1 MNCLFL
7 SLSTAALRTRR
18 SIAPKYLGLFAFT
31 AVCTAAP
38 ALGAERIYVTYGPV
52 EVSVP
57 IESLAL
63 FAKEGQIDS
72 NLDGFAQYANESQL
86 AEIRS
91 ALQAKAEISQVTIAQ
106 FLYTPQGEV
115 LLRRLGRLIQTKAR
129 QPGFYAIRAALIL
142 AASDP
147 EGLTIVNVLRKFP
160 TYGIRIDLARGLGIA
175 NELTSL
181 INRSN
186 QTIAGVAQLSEAQAA
201 LEPTIPPAVRL
212 QPQLP
217 GPYTWKKSSVTLTS
231 PNRDRTF
238 NMDIY
243 LPQRSRQPAPVVV
256 ISHGLGSDRISFQ
269 YLARHLASY
278 GFAVAVPEHPGS
290 NAQQIQNLVTGRTNE
305 LAEPAEFINRPL
317 DIKDLL
323 DYLTKLS
330 TTDPA
335 YQGQLDLQ
343 RVGVIGQSFGGY
355 TALALAGA
363 GINFAQ
369 LENDCQLEN
378 ETWNLSL
385 LLQCRA
391 RGLERN
397 QYNFSD
403 PRIKAAIAI
412 NPIVSSI
419 LGDTNLSQIKI
430 PVMLIAGSADTVAPA
445 LLEQIQPFTWL
456 TSPNKYLV
464 VMNNGTHFSTIEES
478 PQSLFLPPA
487 EAIGP
492 EPALARRYLSG
503 LSLAFME
510 SYLNN
515 KSNFRPYLQPS
526 YALSISGDT
535 LGLRILRSLTPQQ
548 LQQFSSGSPPRRPV
562 SPPAHRSCFSTFST
576 SHRSRSLGLRCA
588 ARAPWHI
595 FSRGG
600 DRPCQ
605 SFHQLS

>member
-1 MNCLFL
+1 MNCLFS
-7 SLSTAALRTRR
+7 SLSTAALGTRR

-63 FAKEGQIDS
+63 FAKEGKIDS
-72 NLDGFAQYANESQL
+72 NLDGFARYANESQL

-160 TYGIRIDLARGLGIA
+160 TYGIRIDIARGLGIA

-186 QTIAGVAQLSEAQAA
+186 QTLAGVAQLSEAQAA
-201 LEPTIPPAVRL
+201 LQSTIPPAVMQ

-243 LPQRSRQPAPVVV
+243 LPQRSPQPAPVVV

-269 YLARHLASY
+269 YLAKHLASY

-330 TTDPA
+330 TTDSA

-369 LENDCQLEN
+369 LENDCELEN

-419 LGDTNLSQIKI
+419 LGETNLSQIQI

-464 VMNNGTHFSTIEES
+464 LMNNGTHFSTIEES
-478 PQSLFLPPA
+478 PQSLFLAPA

-492 EPALARRYLSG
+492 EPALARRYVSG
-503 LSLAFME
+503 LSLAFMQT
-510 SYLNN
+510 YLNN
-515 KSNFRPYLQPS
+515 KSNFRPYLEPS
-526 YALSISGDT
+526 YGLSISEDT

-562 SPPAHRSCFSTFST
+562 SPPALAPV
-576 SHRSRSLGLRCA
+576 SLPSP
-588 ARAPWHI
+588 API
-595 FSRGG
+595 APVR
-600 DRPCQ
+600 
-605 SFHQLS
+605 

>member
-1 MNCLFL
+1 MNCLFP

-38 ALGAERIYVTYGPV
+38 ALGAERIYVTYGPI

-57 IESLAL
+57 IESLAV

-72 NLDGFAQYANESQL
+72 NLDGFARYANESQL
-86 AEIRS
+86 AEIRR
-91 ALQAKAEISQVTIAQ
+91 ALQAKADISQVTIAQ

-160 TYGIRIDLARGLGIA
+160 TYGIRIDIARGLGIA

-201 LEPTIPPAVRL
+201 LQSTIPPAVRL

-243 LPQRSRQPAPVVV
+243 LPQRSPQPAPVVV
-256 ISHGLGSDRISFQ
+256 ISHGLGSDRIAFQ
-269 YLARHLASY
+269 YLAKHLASY

-369 LENDCQLEN
+369 LENDCELEN

-397 QYNFSD
+397 QYNFND

-419 LGDTNLSQIKI
+419 LGETNLSQIKI

-464 VMNNGTHFSTIEES
+464 LMNNGTHFSTIEES

-492 EPALARRYLSG
+492 EPALARRYVSG

-526 YALSISGDT
+526 YALSISEDT

-548 LQQFSSGSPPRRPV
+548 LQQFSSGSPRRRPV
-562 SPPAHRSCFSTFST
+562 SPPALAPV
-576 SHRSRSLGLRCA
+576 SLPSPPPI
-588 ARAPWHI
+588 APV
-595 FSRGG
+595 R
-600 DRPCQ
+600 
-605 SFHQLS
+605 

>member
-1 MNCLFL
+1 MNCLFP

-18 SIAPKYLGLFAFT
+18 LIAPKYLGLFAFT

-72 NLDGFAQYANESQL
+72 NLDGFARYANESQL

-147 EGLTIVNVLRKFP
+147 EGLTIVNVMRKFP
-160 TYGIRIDLARGLGIA
+160 TYGIRIDIARGLGIA

-201 LEPTIPPAVRL
+201 FESTIPPAVML

-243 LPQRSRQPAPVVV
+243 LPQRSPQPAPVVV
-256 ISHGLGSDRISFQ
+256 ISHGLGSDRIAFQ
-269 YLARHLASY
+269 YLAKHLASY

-397 QYNFSD
+397 QFNFGD
-403 PRIKAAIAI
+403 PRIKAVIAI

-419 LGDTNLSQIKI
+419 LGETNLSQIKI

-492 EPALARRYLSG
+492 EPALARRYVSG

-526 YALSISGDT
+526 YALSISEDT

-548 LQQFSSGSPPRRPV
+548 LQQFSSGSPRRRPV
-562 SPPAHRSCFSTFST
+562 SPPALAPV
-576 SHRSRSLGLRCA
+576 SLPSP
-588 ARAPWHI
+588 API
-595 FSRGG
+595 APVR
-600 DRPCQ
+600 
-605 SFHQLS
+605 

>member
-57 IESLAL
+57 IESLAV

-72 NLDGFAQYANESQL
+72 NLDGFARYANESQL

-186 QTIAGVAQLSEAQAA
+186 QTIAGVAQLSEGQAA
-201 LEPTIPPAVRL
+201 LQPTIPPAVRL

-369 LENDCQLEN
+369 LEKDCQLEN

-419 LGDTNLSQIKI
+419 LGETNLSQIKI

-464 VMNNGTHFSTIEES
+464 LMNNGTHFSTIEES

-492 EPALARRYLSG
+492 EPALARRYVSG

-526 YALSISGDT
+526 YALSISEDT

-548 LQQFSSGSPPRRPV
+548 LQQFSSGSPRRRPV
-562 SPPAHRSCFSTFST
+562 SPPALAPV
-576 SHRSRSLGLRCA
+576 SLPSP
-588 ARAPWHI
+588 API
-595 FSRGG
+595 APVR
-600 DRPCQ
+600 
-605 SFHQLS
+605 

>member
-1 MNCLFL
+1 MNCLFP

-91 ALQAKAEISQVTIAQ
+91 ALQAKAQISQVTIAQ

-115 LLRRLGRLIQTKAR
+115 LLKRLGRLIQTKAR

-160 TYGIRIDLARGLGIA
+160 TYGIRIDIARGLAIA

-186 QTIAGVAQLSEAQAA
+186 QTIAGIAQFSEAQAA
-201 LEPTIPPAVRL
+201 LQSTIPPAVRL

-243 LPQRSRQPAPVVV
+243 LPQRSPQPAPVVV

-269 YLARHLASY
+269 YLAKHLASY

-305 LAEPAEFINRPL
+305 LVEPAEFINRPL

-419 LGDTNLSQIKI
+419 LGETNLSQIKI

-492 EPALARRYLSG
+492 EPALARRYVSG
-503 LSLAFME
+503 LSLAFMQT
-510 SYLNN
+510 YLNN

-526 YALSISGDT
+526 YALSISEDT

-548 LQQFSSGSPPRRPV
+548 LQQFSSGSPRRRPV
-562 SPPAHRSCFSTFST
+562 SPPALAPV
-576 SHRSRSLGLRCA
+576 SLPSP
-588 ARAPWHI
+588 API
-595 FSRGG
+595 APVR
-600 DRPCQ
+600 
-605 SFHQLS
+605 

>member
-1 MNCLFL
+1 MNCLFP

-57 IESLAL
+57 IESLVL
-63 FAKEGQIDS
+63 FAKEGKIDS

-86 AEIRS
+86 ADIRS

-160 TYGIRIDLARGLGIA
+160 TYGIRIDIARGLAIA

-186 QTIAGVAQLSEAQAA
+186 QTIAGIAQLSEAQAA
-201 LEPTIPPAVRL
+201 LEPTIPAALRL

-243 LPQRSRQPAPVVV
+243 LPQRSPQPAPVVV

-269 YLARHLASY
+269 YLAKHLASY

-305 LAEPAEFINRPL
+305 LVEPAEFINRPL

-397 QYNFSD
+397 QYNFGD

-419 LGDTNLSQIKI
+419 LGETNLSQIKI

-492 EPALARRYLSG
+492 EPALARRYVSG

-526 YALSISGDT
+526 YALTISGDP

-562 SPPAHRSCFSTFST
+562 SPPALAPV
-576 SHRSRSLGLRCA
+576 SLPSP
-588 ARAPWHI
+588 API
-595 FSRGG
+595 APVR
-600 DRPCQ
+600 
-605 SFHQLS
+605 

>member
-1 MNCLFL
+1 MNCLFP

-18 SIAPKYLGLFAFT
+18 LLAPKYLGLFAFT

-63 FAKEGQIDS
+63 FAKEGKIDS

-86 AEIRS
+86 ADIRS

-115 LLRRLGRLIQTKAR
+115 LLKRLGRLIQTQAR

-160 TYGIRIDLARGLGIA
+160 TYGIRIDIARGLGIA

-186 QTIAGVAQLSEAQAA
+186 QTIAGIAQLSEAQAA
-201 LEPTIPPAVRL
+201 LEPTIPPALRL

-269 YLARHLASY
+269 YLAKHLASY

-305 LAEPAEFINRPL
+305 LAAPAEFINRPL

-323 DYLTKLS
+323 DYLTKLP

-363 GINFAQ
+363 GINFAE
-369 LENDCQLEN
+369 LENDCLLEN

-419 LGDTNLSQIKI
+419 LGETNLSQIKI

-464 VMNNGTHFSTIEES
+464 LMNNGTHFSTIEES

-492 EPALARRYLSG
+492 EPALARRYISG

-510 SYLNN
+510 TYLNN
-515 KSNFRPYLQPS
+515 KSNFRPYLEPS
-526 YALSISGDT
+526 YALSISEDT

-562 SPPAHRSCFSTFST
+562 SPPALAPV
-576 SHRSRSLGLRCA
+576 SLPSPPPI
-588 ARAPWHI
+588 APV
-595 FSRGG
+595 R
-600 DRPCQ
+600 
-605 SFHQLS
+605 

>member
-1 MNCLFL
+1 VKVMNCLFP

-72 NLDGFAQYANESQL
+72 NLDGFAQYANQSQL

-201 LEPTIPPAVRL
+201 LQPTIPPAVRL

-243 LPQRSRQPAPVVV
+243 LPQRIRQPAPVVV

-369 LENDCQLEN
+369 LEKDCQLEN

-419 LGDTNLSQIKI
+419 LGETNLSQIKI

-464 VMNNGTHFSTIEES
+464 LMNNGTHFSAIEES

-492 EPALARRYLSG
+492 EPALARRYVSG

-510 SYLNN
+510 SFLNN

-526 YALSISGDT
+526 YALTISEDT

-562 SPPAHRSCFSTFST
+562 SPPALAPV
-576 SHRSRSLGLRCA
+576 SLPSPPPI
-588 ARAPWHI
+588 APV
-595 FSRGG
+595 R
-600 DRPCQ
+600 
-605 SFHQLS
+605 

>member
-63 FAKEGQIDS
+63 FAKEGKIDS
-72 NLDGFAQYANESQL
+72 NLDGFAQYATESQL
-86 AEIRS
+86 ADIRS

-115 LLRRLGRLIQTKAR
+115 LLRRLGRLIQTQAR

-201 LEPTIPPAVRL
+201 LQPTIPPALRL

-243 LPQRSRQPAPVVV
+243 LPQRSPQPAPVVV
-256 ISHGLGSDRISFQ
+256 ISHGLGSDRIAFQ
-269 YLARHLASY
+269 YLAKHLASY

-290 NAQQIQNLVTGRTNE
+290 NAEQIQNLVTGRTNE

-385 LLQCRA
+385 LLQCGA

-397 QYNFSD
+397 QYNFRD
-403 PRIKAAIAI
+403 PRIKAVIAI

-419 LGDTNLSQIKI
+419 LGETNLSQIKI

-464 VMNNGTHFSTIEES
+464 LMNNGTHFSAIEES

-492 EPALARRYLSG
+492 EPALARRYVSG

-548 LQQFSSGSPPRRPV
+548 LQQFSSGSPRRRPV
-562 SPPAHRSCFSTFST
+562 SPPALAPV
-576 SHRSRSLGLRCA
+576 SLPSP
-588 ARAPWHI
+588 API
-595 FSRGG
+595 APVR
-600 DRPCQ
+600 
-605 SFHQLS
+605 

>member
-1 MNCLFL
+1 MNCLFP

-86 AEIRS
+86 ADIRS

-160 TYGIRIDLARGLGIA
+160 TYGIRIDIARGLAIA

-186 QTIAGVAQLSEAQAA
+186 QTIAGIAQLSEAQAA
-201 LEPTIPPAVRL
+201 LEPTIPPALRL

-243 LPQRSRQPAPVVV
+243 LPQRSPQPAPVVV

-269 YLARHLASY
+269 YLAKHLASY

-305 LAEPAEFINRPL
+305 IVEPAEFINRPL

-363 GINFAQ
+363 GINFAE
-369 LENDCQLEN
+369 LENDCELEN

-492 EPALARRYLSG
+492 EPALARRYVSG

-510 SYLNN
+510 TYLNN
-515 KSNFRPYLQPS
+515 KSNFRPYLEPS

-562 SPPAHRSCFSTFST
+562 SPPALAPV
-576 SHRSRSLGLRCA
+576 SLPSPPPI
-588 ARAPWHI
+588 APV
-595 FSRGG
+595 R
-600 DRPCQ
+600 
-605 SFHQLS
+605 

>member
-1 MNCLFL
+1 MNCLFP
-7 SLSTAALRTRR
+7 SLSTAVIRARR

-38 ALGAERIYVTYGPV
+38 ALGAQRIYVTYGPL
-52 EVSVP
+52 EESVP

-63 FAKEGQIDS
+63 FAKEGKIDS
-72 NLDGFAQYANESQL
+72 NLDGFAQYAKKTQL

-91 ALQAKAEISQVTIAQ
+91 GLQAKAEISHVTIAQ

-115 LLRRLGRLIQTKAR
+115 LLERLGRVIQTKAR

-147 EGLTIVNVLRKFP
+147 EGLTILNVLQKFP
-160 TYGIRIDLARGLGIA
+160 TYGIRIDIARGLAIA

-186 QTIAGVAQLSEAQAA
+186 RTIAGIAQLSEAEAA
-201 LEPTIPPAVRL
+201 SEPAIPPAELL

-238 NMDIY
+238 DMDIY
-243 LPQRSRQPAPVVV
+243 LPQGSPRPAPVVV
-256 ISHGLGSDRISFQ
+256 ISHGLGSDRLSFE
-269 YLARHLASY
+269 YLAKHLASY

-290 NAQQIQNLVTGRTNE
+290 NAQQIQDLVTGRANE
-305 LAEPAEFINRPL
+305 VAEPAEFINRPL

-335 YQGQLDLQ
+335 YRGLLDLQ
-343 RVGVIGQSFGGY
+343 RVGIIGQSFGGY
-355 TALALAGA
+355 TALTLAGA

-369 LENDCQLEN
+369 LDKDCQLEN
-378 ETWNLSL
+378 KTWNLSL

-391 RGLERN
+391 RSLDRN
-397 QYNFSD
+397 QYNFRD
-403 PRIKAAIAI
+403 PRVKAAIAI

-419 LGDTNLSQIKI
+419 LGETNLSKIQI
-430 PVMLIAGSADTVAPA
+430 PVMVVGGSADTVAPA

-464 VMNNGTHFSTIEES
+464 LMNNGTHFSTIEDS
-478 PQSLFLPPA
+478 PQTVFLPPP
-487 EAIGP
+487 EVIGP
-492 EPALARRYLSG
+492 EPALARRYVNG
-503 LSLAFME
+503 LSVAFME
-510 SYLNN
+510 TYLNN
-515 KSNFRPYLQPS
+515 KSNFRPYLEPN
-526 YALSISGDT
+526 YALSISRNT

-548 LQQFSSGSPPRRPV
+548 LQQFSSAPARTPAPAPAIAPPPV
-562 SPPAHRSCFSTFST
+562 PSQPPLPPVPR
-576 SHRSRSLGLRCA
+576 
-588 ARAPWHI
+588 
-595 FSRGG
+595 
-600 DRPCQ
+600 
-605 SFHQLS
+605 

>member
-1 MNCLFL
+1 MNCLFP

-63 FAKEGQIDS
+63 FAKEGKIDS

-115 LLRRLGRLIQTKAR
+115 LLKRLGRLIQTKAR

-160 TYGIRIDLARGLGIA
+160 TYGIRIDIARGLAIA

-201 LEPTIPPAVRL
+201 LQSTIPPAVRL

-269 YLARHLASY
+269 YLAKHLASY

-290 NAQQIQNLVTGRTNE
+290 NAQQIQNLVTGRSNE

-391 RGLERN
+391 RGLERD
-397 QYNFSD
+397 QYNFGD
-403 PRIKAAIAI
+403 PRIKAVIAI

-419 LGDTNLSQIKI
+419 LGETNLSQIQI

-492 EPALARRYLSG
+492 EPALARRYVSG

-526 YALSISGDT
+526 YALSISGDI

-548 LQQFSSGSPPRRPV
+548 LQQFSSGSPRRRPV
-562 SPPAHRSCFSTFST
+562 SPPALAPV
-576 SHRSRSLGLRCA
+576 SLPSP
-588 ARAPWHI
+588 API
-595 FSRGG
+595 APVR
-600 DRPCQ
+600 
-605 SFHQLS
+605 

>member
-1 MNCLFL
+1 MNCLFP
-7 SLSTAALRTRR
+7 SISTAAIRARR

-38 ALGAERIYVTYGPV
+38 ALGAERIYVTYGPL

-57 IESLAL
+57 IESLTL
-63 FAKEGQIDS
+63 FAKEGKIDS
-72 NLDGFAQYANESQL
+72 NLDGFAQYAKKSQL
-86 AEIRS
+86 AEIRNG
-91 ALQAKAEISQVTIAQ
+91 LQAKAEISPVTIAQ

-115 LLRRLGRLIQTKAR
+115 LLERLGRVIQTKAR

-147 EGLTIVNVLRKFP
+147 EGMTILNVLRKFP
-160 TYGIRIDLARGLGIA
+160 TYGIRIDIARGLGIA

-186 QTIAGVAQLSEAQAA
+186 RTIAGVAKLSETQAA
-201 LEPTIPPAVRL
+201 EESGIPPAEML
-212 QPQLP
+212 QIQEK
-217 GPYTWKKSSVTLTS
+217 GPYNWKKSSVTLTS

-238 NMDIY
+238 DIDIY
-243 LPQRSRQPAPVVV
+243 LPLKSPQPAPVVV
-256 ISHGLGSDRISFQ
+256 ISHGLGSDRISYE
-269 YLARHLASY
+269 YLAKHLASY

-290 NAQQIQNLVTGRTNE
+290 NAQQIQDLVTGRANE
-305 LAEPAEFINRPL
+305 VAEPAEFVNRPL

-323 DYLTKLS
+323 DYLTQLS
-330 TTDPA
+330 TTNPA
-335 YQGQLDLQ
+335 YRGQLDLQ

-355 TALALAGA
+355 TALTLAGA
-363 GINFAQ
+363 EINFAQ
-369 LENDCQLEN
+369 LDKDCKLEN

-391 RGLERN
+391 RSLDRN
-397 QYNFSD
+397 QYNFGD
-403 PRIKAAIAI
+403 PRVKAAIAI

-419 LGDTNLSQIKI
+419 LGETNLSKIQI
-430 PVMLIAGSADTVAPA
+430 PVMVIAGTADTVAPA

-464 VMNNGTHFSTIEES
+464 LMNNGTHFSTIDQS
-478 PQSLFLPPA
+478 PQSVFLPPA
-487 EAIGP
+487 QAIGP
-492 EPALARRYLSG
+492 EPALARRYLNG

-515 KSNFRPYLQPS
+515 KSKFRPYLEPN
-526 YALSISGDT
+526 YALGISRNT

-548 LQQFSSGSPPRRPV
+548 LQQFSSAPPPRSPAPAPAIAPV
-562 SPPAHRSCFSTFST
+562 APPSPV
-576 SHRSRSLGLRCA
+576 
-588 ARAPWHI
+588 APP
-595 FSRGG
+595 RVAPVP
-600 DRPCQ
+600 R
-605 SFHQLS
+605 

>member
-1 MNCLFL
+1 MNCLFP

-18 SIAPKYLGLFAFT
+18 LIAPKYLGLFAFT

-63 FAKEGQIDS
+63 FAKEGKIDS

-86 AEIRS
+86 AGIRS

-115 LLRRLGRLIQTKAR
+115 LLKRLGRLIQTQSR

-147 EGLTIVNVLRKFP
+147 EGLTIVNVMRKFP
-160 TYGIRIDLARGLGIA
+160 TYGIRIDIARGLGIA

-186 QTIAGVAQLSEAQAA
+186 QTIAGIAQLSEAQAA
-201 LEPTIPPAVRL
+201 LQSTIPPAVRL

-243 LPQRSRQPAPVVV
+243 LPQRSPQPAPVVV

-269 YLARHLASY
+269 YLAKHLASY

-290 NAQQIQNLVTGRTNE
+290 NAQQIQNLITGRSNQ
-305 LAEPAEFINRPL
+305 LAAPAEFINRPL

-391 RGLERN
+391 RSLERN
-397 QYNFSD
+397 QYNFGD

-419 LGDTNLSQIKI
+419 LGETNLSKIKI

-464 VMNNGTHFSTIEES
+464 LMNNGTHFSTIEES

-492 EPALARRYLSG
+492 EPALARRYVSG

-510 SYLNN
+510 SFLNN
-515 KSNFRPYLQPS
+515 KSNFRPYLEPS
-526 YALSISGDT
+526 YALSISEDT

-562 SPPAHRSCFSTFST
+562 SPPALAPV
-576 SHRSRSLGLRCA
+576 SLPSP
-588 ARAPWHI
+588 API
-595 FSRGG
+595 APVR
-600 DRPCQ
+600 
-605 SFHQLS
+605 

>member
-1 MNCLFL
+1 MNCLFP
-7 SLSTAALRTRR
+7 SLSTAVIRTRR
-18 SIAPKYLGLFAFT
+18 SIAPKYLGWFAFT

-38 ALGAERIYVTYGPV
+38 AWGAERIYVTYGPL
-52 EVSVP
+52 EESVP

-63 FAKEGQIDS
+63 FAKEGKIDS
-72 NLDGFAQYANESQL
+72 NLDGFAQYVKKAQL

-91 ALQAKAEISQVTIAQ
+91 ALQAKAEISNVTIAQ

-115 LLRRLGRLIQTKAR
+115 LLKRLGRVIQTKAR

-147 EGLTIVNVLRKFP
+147 EGLTILNVLRKFP
-160 TYGIRIDLARGLGIA
+160 TYGIRIDIARGLGIA

-201 LEPTIPPAVRL
+201 LEAAIPPAEML

-238 NMDIY
+238 DMDIY
-243 LPQRSRQPAPVVV
+243 LPQRSPQPAPVVV
-256 ISHGLGSDRISFQ
+256 ISHGLGSDRLSFE
-269 YLARHLASY
+269 YLAKHLASY

-290 NAQQIQNLVTGRTNE
+290 NAQQIQNLVTGRATE
-305 LAEPAEFINRPL
+305 VAEPAEFVNRPL

-330 TTDPA
+330 TTAPA

-369 LENDCQLEN
+369 LDQDCRLEN
-378 ETWNLSL
+378 ETWNISL

-397 QYNFSD
+397 QYNFGD
-403 PRIKAAIAI
+403 PRIKAAIAV

-419 LGDTNLSQIKI
+419 LGETNLSKIQI
-430 PVMLIAGSADTVAPA
+430 PVMVIAGSADTVAPA

-464 VMNNGTHFSTIEES
+464 LMNNGTHFSTIEES

-487 EAIGP
+487 QVIGP

-515 KSNFRPYLQPS
+515 KSNFRPYLEPS
-526 YALSISGDT
+526 YALSISRDT

-548 LQQFSSGSPPRRPV
+548 LQQFRISPPAGRPV
-562 SPPAHRSCFSTFST
+562 SPPV
-576 SHRSRSLGLRCA
+576 L
-588 ARAPWHI
+588 APVPLPSPPPI
-595 FSRGG
+595 APVR
-600 DRPCQ
+600 
-605 SFHQLS
+605 

>member
-1 MNCLFL
+1 MNCLFP

-72 NLDGFAQYANESQL
+72 NLDGFAQYANQSQL

-201 LEPTIPPAVRL
+201 LQPTIPPAIRL

-269 YLARHLASY
+269 YLAKHLASY

-290 NAQQIQNLVTGRTNE
+290 NAEQIQNLVTGRTNE

-397 QYNFSD
+397 QYNFGD
-403 PRIKAAIAI
+403 PRIKAVIAI

-419 LGDTNLSQIKI
+419 LGETNLSQIKI

-492 EPALARRYLSG
+492 EPALARRYVSG
-503 LSLAFME
+503 LSLAFMQT
-510 SYLNN
+510 YLNN

-526 YALSISGDT
+526 YALSISEDT

-562 SPPAHRSCFSTFST
+562 SPPALAPV
-576 SHRSRSLGLRCA
+576 SLPSPPPI
-588 ARAPWHI
+588 APV
-595 FSRGG
+595 R
-600 DRPCQ
+600 
-605 SFHQLS
+605 

>member
-1 MNCLFL
+1 L
-7 SLSTAALRTRR
+7 
-18 SIAPKYLGLFAFT
+18 IAPKYLGLFAFT

-72 NLDGFAQYANESQL
+72 NLDGFTQYANESQL
-86 AEIRS
+86 AEIRR

-115 LLRRLGRLIQTKAR
+115 LLKRLGRLIQTKAR

-160 TYGIRIDLARGLGIA
+160 TYGIRIDIARGLGIA

-186 QTIAGVAQLSEAQAA
+186 QTIAGIAELSEAQAA
-201 LEPTIPPAVRL
+201 LEPTIPPAVMQ

-217 GPYTWKKSSVTLTS
+217 GRYTWKKSSVTLTS

-243 LPQRSRQPAPVVV
+243 LPQRSPQPAPVVV
-256 ISHGLGSDRISFQ
+256 ISHGLGSDRIAFQ
-269 YLARHLASY
+269 YLAKHLASY

-290 NAQQIQNLVTGRTNE
+290 NAEQIQNLVTGRTNE

-391 RGLERN
+391 RSLERD
-397 QYNFSD
+397 QFNFGD
-403 PRIKAAIAI
+403 PRIKAVIAI

-419 LGDTNLSQIKI
+419 LGETNLSQIKI

-492 EPALARRYLSG
+492 EPALARRYVSG

-526 YALSISGDT
+526 YALSISEDT

-548 LQQFSSGSPPRRPV
+548 LQQFSSGLPPRSPASPPPIAPV
-562 SPPAHRSCFSTFST
+562 SPPSPPPI
-576 SHRSRSLGLRCA
+576 
-588 ARAPWHI
+588 APV
-595 FSRGG
+595 R
-600 DRPCQ
+600 
-605 SFHQLS
+605 

>member
-1 MNCLFL
+1 MNCLFP
-7 SLSTAALRTRR
+7 SLSTAALRTWR

-91 ALQAKAEISQVTIAQ
+91 ALQAKAEISHVTIAQ

-160 TYGIRIDLARGLGIA
+160 TYGIRIDIARGLAIA

-186 QTIAGVAQLSEAQAA
+186 QTIAGIAQLSEAQAA
-201 LEPTIPPAVRL
+201 LQSTIPPAVRL

-243 LPQRSRQPAPVVV
+243 LPQRLPQPAPVVV
-256 ISHGLGSDRISFQ
+256 ISHGLGSDRIAFQ
-269 YLARHLASY
+269 YLAKHLASY

-335 YQGQLDLQ
+335 YRGQLDLQ

-369 LENDCQLEN
+369 LENDCELEN

-419 LGDTNLSQIKI
+419 LGETNLSQIQI

-464 VMNNGTHFSTIEES
+464 LMNNGTHFSTIEES

-492 EPALARRYLSG
+492 EPALARRYVSG

-510 SYLNN
+510 SFLNN
-515 KSNFRPYLQPS
+515 KSKFRPYLEPS
-526 YALSISGDT
+526 YALTISEDT

-548 LQQFSSGSPPRRPV
+548 LQQFSSGSPRRRPV
-562 SPPAHRSCFSTFST
+562 SPPALAPV
-576 SHRSRSLGLRCA
+576 SLPSP
-588 ARAPWHI
+588 API
-595 FSRGG
+595 APVR
-600 DRPCQ
+600 
-605 SFHQLS
+605 

>member
-1 MNCLFL
+1 MKCLFP
-7 SLSTAALRTRR
+7 SLSSAALGTRR

-38 ALGAERIYVTYGPV
+38 ALGAERIYVTYGPI

-72 NLDGFAQYANESQL
+72 NLDGFAQYANQSQL

-160 TYGIRIDLARGLGIA
+160 TYGIRIDIARGLAIA

-186 QTIAGVAQLSEAQAA
+186 QTIAGVAHLSEAQAA
-201 LEPTIPPAVRL
+201 LQSTIPPAVML

-217 GPYTWKKSSVTLTS
+217 GTYTWKKSSVTLTS

-238 NMDIY
+238 YMDIY
-243 LPQRSRQPAPVVV
+243 LPQRLRQPAPVVV
-256 ISHGLGSDRISFQ
+256 ISHGLGSDRIAFQ
-269 YLARHLASY
+269 YLAKHLASY

-290 NAQQIQNLVTGRTNE
+290 NAQQIQDLVTGRANE
-305 LAEPAEFINRPL
+305 VAEPAEFINRPL

-323 DYLTKLS
+323 DYLTQLS
-330 TTDPA
+330 TIDPA

-419 LGDTNLSQIKI
+419 LGETNLSQIKI

-464 VMNNGTHFSTIEES
+464 VMNNGTHFSMIEES

-515 KSNFRPYLQPS
+515 KSNFRPYLEPS

-548 LQQFSSGSPPRRPV
+548 LQQFSSGSPPRSPASPPPIAPV
-562 SPPAHRSCFSTFST
+562 SPPSPPPI
-576 SHRSRSLGLRCA
+576 
-588 ARAPWHI
+588 APV
-595 FSRGG
+595 R
-600 DRPCQ
+600 
-605 SFHQLS
+605 

>member
-1 MNCLFL
+1 MNSLFR

-18 SIAPKYLGLFAFT
+18 SIAQKYLGLFAFT

-38 ALGAERIYVTYGPV
+38 AMGAERIYVTYGPL
-52 EVSVP
+52 EESVP

-63 FAKEGQIDS
+63 FAEEGIIDS
-72 NLDGFAQYANESQL
+72 NLDGFAEYIKESQL

-91 ALQAKAEISQVTIAQ
+91 ALQAKSEISHVTIAQ

-115 LLRRLGRLIQTKAR
+115 LLKRLGRVIQTKAR
-129 QPGFYAIRAALIL
+129 QPGFYAMRAALIL

-147 EGLTIVNVLRKFP
+147 EGLTILNVLRKFP
-160 TYGIRIDLARGLGIA
+160 TYGIRIDIARGLGIA

-201 LEPTIPPAVRL
+201 SEPAIPPAEMQ

-217 GPYTWKKSSVTLTS
+217 GPYTWKKSSVTVTS
-231 PNRDRTF
+231 PNRARTF
-238 NMDIY
+238 DMDIY
-243 LPQRSRQPAPVVV
+243 LPQGSPQPAPVVV
-256 ISHGLGSDRISFQ
+256 ISHGLGSDRLSFE
-269 YLARHLASY
+269 YLAKHLASY

-290 NAQQIQNLVTGRTNE
+290 NAQQIQELVTGRANQVS
-305 LAEPAEFINRPL
+305 EPAEFVNRPL

-330 TTDPA
+330 TTDPT

-369 LENDCQLEN
+369 LDKDCQLEN

-397 QYNFSD
+397 QYNFDD
-403 PRIKAAIAI
+403 PRIKAVIAV
-412 NPIVSSI
+412 NPIASSI
-419 LGDTNLSQIKI
+419 LGETNLSKIQI

-445 LLEQIQPFTWL
+445 LLEQILPFTWL

-464 VMNNGTHFSTIEES
+464 LMNNGTHFSTIEES
-478 PQSLFLPPA
+478 PQSLFLPPPQ
-487 EAIGP
+487 AIGP
-492 EPALARRYLSG
+492 EPTLARRYLSG

-510 SYLNN
+510 CYLNN
-515 KSNFRPYLQPS
+515 KSNFRPYLDPS
-526 YALSISGDT
+526 YALSISRDT

-548 LQQFSSGSPPRRPV
+548 LQQFRISPPARRPV
-562 SPPAHRSCFSTFST
+562 SPPV
-576 SHRSRSLGLRCA
+576 L
-588 ARAPWHI
+588 APVPLPSPPPI
-595 FSRGG
+595 APVR
-600 DRPCQ
+600 
-605 SFHQLS
+605 

>member
-1 MNCLFL
+1 MNCLFP
-7 SLSTAALRTRR
+7 SLSNAALRTRR
-18 SIAPKYLGLFAFT
+18 SIAPRYLGLFAFT

-38 ALGAERIYVTYGPV
+38 AWGAERIYVTYGPL
-52 EVSVP
+52 EESVP

-63 FAKEGQIDS
+63 FAKEGKIDS
-72 NLDGFAQYANESQL
+72 NLDGFAQYVKKAQL

-91 ALQAKAEISQVTIAQ
+91 ALQAKSEISHVTIAQ

-115 LLRRLGRLIQTKAR
+115 LLKRLGRVIQTKAR

-147 EGLTIVNVLRKFP
+147 EGLTILNVLRKFP
-160 TYGIRIDLARGLGIA
+160 TYGIRIDIARGLGIA

-201 LEPTIPPAVRL
+201 SEPAIPPAEML

-217 GPYTWKKSSVTLTS
+217 GPYTWNKSSVTVTS
-231 PNRDRTF
+231 PNRARTF
-238 NMDIY
+238 DMDIY
-243 LPQRSRQPAPVVV
+243 LPQGSPKPAPVVV
-256 ISHGLGSDRISFQ
+256 ISHGLGSDRTSFQ
-269 YLARHLASY
+269 YLAKHLASY

-290 NAQQIQNLVTGRTNE
+290 NAQQIQNLVTGRAKE
-305 LAEPAEFINRPL
+305 VAEPAEFVNRPL

-330 TTDPA
+330 TTDPT

-369 LENDCQLEN
+369 LDQDCRLDEND
-378 ETWNLSL
+378 TWNLSL
-385 LLQCRA
+385 LLQCGA

-397 QYNFSD
+397 QYNFGD
-403 PRIKAAIAI
+403 PRVKAAIAV

-419 LGDTNLSQIKI
+419 LGETNLSKIKI
-430 PVMLIAGSADTVAPA
+430 PVMVIGGSADTVAPA

-464 VMNNGTHFSTIEES
+464 LMRNGTHFSTIEDS
-478 PQSLFLPPA
+478 PQSLFLPPP
-487 EAIGP
+487 EVIGP

-515 KSNFRPYLQPS
+515 KSNFRPYLEPS
-526 YALSISGDT
+526 YALSISRDT

-548 LQQFSSGSPPRRPV
+548 LQQFSSAPPPRSPASPPPIAPV
-562 SPPAHRSCFSTFST
+562 SPDPV
-576 SHRSRSLGLRCA
+576 
-588 ARAPWHI
+588 APV
-595 FSRGG
+595 R
-600 DRPCQ
+600 
-605 SFHQLS
+605 

>member
-1 MNCLFL
+1 MNSLFP

-38 ALGAERIYVTYGPV
+38 ALGAERIYVTYGPL
-52 EVSVP
+52 EESVP
-57 IESLAL
+57 IASLAL
-63 FAKEGQIDS
+63 FAKEGKIDS
-72 NLDGFAQYANESQL
+72 NLDGFAQYAKKSQL

-91 ALQAKAEISQVTIAQ
+91 GLQAKAEISHVTIAQ

-115 LLRRLGRLIQTKAR
+115 LLERLGRVIQTKAR

-147 EGLTIVNVLRKFP
+147 EGLTILNVLQKFP
-160 TYGIRIDLARGLGIA
+160 TYGIRIDIARGLAIA

-186 QTIAGVAQLSEAQAA
+186 RTIAGVAQLSETQAA
-201 LEPTIPPAVRL
+201 EEPGIPPAELL
-212 QPQLP
+212 QPQQK

-238 NMDIY
+238 DMDIY
-243 LPQRSRQPAPVVV
+243 LPQGSPQPAPVVV
-256 ISHGLGSDRISFQ
+256 ISHGLGSDRISFE
-269 YLARHLASY
+269 YLAKHLASY

-290 NAQQIQNLVTGRTNE
+290 NAQQIQDLVTGRASE
-305 LAEPAEFINRPL
+305 VAEPAEFVNRPL

-323 DYLTKLS
+323 DYLTQLS
-330 TTDPA
+330 TTDPS
-335 YQGQLDLQ
+335 YRGQLDLQ
-343 RVGVIGQSFGGY
+343 RVGIIGQSFGGY
-355 TALALAGA
+355 TALTLAGA

-369 LENDCQLEN
+369 LDKDCQLEN
-378 ETWNLSL
+378 KTWNLSL

-391 RGLERN
+391 RSLERN
-397 QYNFSD
+397 QYNFGD

-412 NPIVSSI
+412 NPIASSI
-419 LGDTNLSQIKI
+419 LGETNLSQIKI
-430 PVMLIAGSADTVAPA
+430 PVMVIAGTADTVAPA

-464 VMNNGTHFSTIEES
+464 LMNNGTHFSTIEES
-478 PQSLFLPPA
+478 PQSVFRTPA

-492 EPALARRYLSG
+492 EPALARRYLNG

-515 KSNFRPYLQPS
+515 KSNFRPYLEPS
-526 YALSISGDT
+526 YALSISRNT

-548 LQQFSSGSPPRRPV
+548 LQQFSSAPARTPAPPLPIEPLSPV
-562 SPPAHRSCFSTFST
+562 SPPSPP
-576 SHRSRSLGLRCA
+576 SL
-588 ARAPWHI
+588 APVP
-595 FSRGG
+595 R
-600 DRPCQ
+600 
-605 SFHQLS
+605 

>member
-1 MNCLFL
+1 MNCLFP

-91 ALQAKAEISQVTIAQ
+91 ALQGKAEISQVTIAQ

-115 LLRRLGRLIQTKAR
+115 LLKRLGRLIQTQAR

-231 PNRDRTF
+231 PNRERTF

-269 YLARHLASY
+269 YLAKHLASY

-397 QYNFSD
+397 QYNFGD

-419 LGDTNLSQIKI
+419 LGDTNLSQIQI

-445 LLEQIQPFTWL
+445 LLEQIEPFTWL

-464 VMNNGTHFSTIEES
+464 LMNNGTHFSTIEES

-492 EPALARRYLSG
+492 EPALARRYISG

-526 YALSISGDT
+526 YALTISGDT

-562 SPPAHRSCFSTFST
+562 SPPALAPV
-576 SHRSRSLGLRCA
+576 SLPSPPPI
-588 ARAPWHI
+588 APV
-595 FSRGG
+595 R
-600 DRPCQ
+600 
-605 SFHQLS
+605 

>member
-1 MNCLFL
+1 MNCVFP

-38 ALGAERIYVTYGPV
+38 AWGAERIYVTYGPL
-52 EVSVP
+52 EESVP

-63 FAKEGQIDS
+63 FAKEGKIDS
-72 NLDGFAQYANESQL
+72 NLDGFAQYVKKAQL

-91 ALQAKAEISQVTIAQ
+91 ALQAKAEISHVTIAQ

-115 LLRRLGRLIQTKAR
+115 LLKRLGRVIQTKAR
-129 QPGFYAIRAALIL
+129 QPGFYAIRSALIL

-147 EGLTIVNVLRKFP
+147 EGLTILNVLRKFP
-160 TYGIRIDLARGLGIA
+160 TYGIRIDIGRGLAIG

-186 QTIAGVAQLSEAQAA
+186 QTIAGVVQLSEAEAA
-201 LEPTIPPAVRL
+201 LAPPIPPAEML

-231 PNRDRTF
+231 PTRPRTF
-238 NMDIY
+238 DMDIY
-243 LPQRSRQPAPVVV
+243 LPQGSQQPAPVVV
-256 ISHGLGSDRISFQ
+256 ISHGLGSDRLSFQ
-269 YLARHLASY
+269 YLAKHLASY

-290 NAQQIQNLVTGRTNE
+290 NAQQIQDLVTGRANQV
-305 LAEPAEFINRPL
+305 AEPAEFVNRPL

-363 GINFAQ
+363 GINFGQ
-369 LENDCQLEN
+369 LDKDCQLEN

-397 QYNFSD
+397 QYNFGDS
-403 PRIKAAIAI
+403 RIKAAIAI

-419 LGDTNLSQIKI
+419 LGETNLGNIKI
-430 PVMLIAGSADTVAPA
+430 PVMVIAGSADTVAPA
-445 LLEQIQPFTWL
+445 FLEQIQPFTWL
-456 TSPNKYLV
+456 TSLNKYLV
-464 VMNNGTHFSTIEES
+464 LMINGTHFSSIEES

-515 KSNFRPYLQPS
+515 KSNFRPYLEPS
-526 YALSISGDT
+526 YALSISRDT

-548 LQQFSSGSPPRRPV
+548 LQQFRISPPPRIPASPPPIAPV
-562 SPPAHRSCFSTFST
+562 SPPSPTPI
-576 SHRSRSLGLRCA
+576 
-588 ARAPWHI
+588 APV
-595 FSRGG
+595 R
-600 DRPCQ
+600 
-605 SFHQLS
+605 

>member
-1 MNCLFL
+1 
-7 SLSTAALRTRR
+7 
-18 SIAPKYLGLFAFT
+18 LFAFT

-38 ALGAERIYVTYGPV
+38 ALGADRIYVTYGPL

-63 FAKEGQIDS
+63 FAKEGKIDS
-72 NLDGFAQYANESQL
+72 NLDGLAQYANKAQL

-91 ALQAKAEISQVTIAQ
+91 GLQAKAEISPVTIAQ

-115 LLRRLGRLIQTKAR
+115 LLERLGRVVQTKAR

-142 AASDP
+142 AAADP
-147 EGLTIVNVLRKFP
+147 EGLTILNVLQKFP
-160 TYGIRIDLARGLGIA
+160 TYGIRIDVARGLDIA
-175 NELTSL
+175 NKLTSL

-186 QTIAGVAQLSEAQAA
+186 RTIAGVIQLSEAEAA
-201 LEPTIPPAVRL
+201 SEPAIPPAEML

-238 NMDIY
+238 DMDIY
-243 LPQRSRQPAPVVV
+243 LPQGSPQPAPVVV
-256 ISHGLGSDRISFQ
+256 ISHGLGSDRISFE
-269 YLARHLASY
+269 YLAKHLASY

-290 NAQQIQNLVTGRTNE
+290 NAQQIQDLVTGRASE
-305 LAEPAEFINRPL
+305 VSEPAEFVNRPL

-323 DYLTKLS
+323 DYLTQLS
-330 TTDPA
+330 TTDPS
-335 YQGQLDLQ
+335 YRGQLDLQ

-355 TALALAGA
+355 TALTLAGA

-369 LENDCQLEN
+369 LDKDCEREN

-391 RGLERN
+391 RSLARN

-403 PRIKAAIAI
+403 PRVKAAIAI

-419 LGDTNLSQIKI
+419 LGETNLSQIQI
-430 PVMLIAGSADTVAPA
+430 PVMVVGGSADTVAPA

-464 VMNNGTHFSTIEES
+464 LMNNGTHFSTIEES
-478 PQSLFLPPA
+478 PQSVFLPPP
-487 EAIGP
+487 EVIGP
-492 EPALARRYLSG
+492 EPALARRYVNG
-503 LSLAFME
+503 LSVAFME
-510 SYLNN
+510 TYLNN
-515 KSNFRPYLQPS
+515 KSNFRPYLEPN
-526 YALSISGDT
+526 YALSISRNT
-535 LGLRILRSLTPQQ
+535 LGLRILRSLTPEQ
-548 LQQFSSGSPPRRPV
+548 LQQFSSAPARTPTPPLPIEPLSPV
-562 SPPAHRSCFSTFST
+562 SPPSPPP
-576 SHRSRSLGLRCA
+576 L
-588 ARAPWHI
+588 APVP
-595 FSRGG
+595 R
-600 DRPCQ
+600 
-605 SFHQLS
+605 

>member
-1 MNCLFL
+1 MNCLFS
-7 SLSTAALRTRR
+7 SLSTAALRARR

-38 ALGAERIYVTYGPV
+38 AMGAERIYVTYGPL
-52 EVSVP
+52 EESVP

-63 FAKEGQIDS
+63 FAKEGKIDS
-72 NLDGFAQYANESQL
+72 NLDGFAQYIKESQL

-115 LLRRLGRLIQTKAR
+115 LLKRLGRVIQTKAR

-147 EGLTIVNVLRKFP
+147 EGLTILNVLRKFP
-160 TYGIRIDLARGLGIA
+160 TYGIRIDIARGLAIG

-201 LEPTIPPAVRL
+201 SEPVIPPAEML

-231 PNRDRTF
+231 PNRPRTF
-238 NMDIY
+238 DMDIY
-243 LPQRSRQPAPVVV
+243 LPQGSRQPAPVVV

-269 YLARHLASY
+269 YLAKHLASY

-290 NAQQIQNLVTGRTNE
+290 NAQQIQDLVTGRANQ
-305 LAEPAEFINRPL
+305 LAEPGEFVNRPL

-330 TTDPA
+330 ITDPA

-369 LENDCQLEN
+369 LDKDCGLEND
-378 ETWNLSL
+378 TWNLSL

-391 RGLERN
+391 RGLDRN
-397 QYNFSD
+397 QYNFDD

-419 LGDTNLSQIKI
+419 LGETNLSKIQI
-430 PVMLIAGSADTVAPA
+430 PLMVIAGSADTVAPA
-445 LLEQIQPFTWL
+445 FLEQIQPFTWL
-456 TSPNKYLV
+456 TSLNKYLV
-464 VMNNGTHFSTIEES
+464 LMINGTHFSTIEES

-526 YALSISGDT
+526 YALSISRDT

-548 LQQFSSGSPPRRPV
+548 LQQFRISPPARRPV
-562 SPPAHRSCFSTFST
+562 SPPVLAPV
-576 SHRSRSLGLRCA
+576 SLPSPPPI
-588 ARAPWHI
+588 APV
-595 FSRGG
+595 R
-600 DRPCQ
+600 
-605 SFHQLS
+605 

>member
-1 MNCLFL
+1 MNCLFP

-57 IESLAL
+57 IESLAV

-72 NLDGFAQYANESQL
+72 NLDGFAQYANQSQL

-115 LLRRLGRLIQTKAR
+115 LLKRFGRLIQTQAR

-160 TYGIRIDLARGLGIA
+160 TYGIRIDIARGLGIA

-201 LEPTIPPAVRL
+201 LQPTIPPAVRL

-269 YLARHLASY
+269 YLAKHLASY

-290 NAQQIQNLVTGRTNE
+290 NAEQIQNLVTGRTNE

-397 QYNFSD
+397 QYNFGD

-419 LGDTNLSQIKI
+419 LGETNLSQIKI

-464 VMNNGTHFSTIEES
+464 LMNNGTHFSTIEES

-492 EPALARRYLSG
+492 EPALARRYVSG

-510 SYLNN
+510 SFLNN

-526 YALSISGDT
+526 YALTISEDT

-562 SPPAHRSCFSTFST
+562 SPPALAPV
-576 SHRSRSLGLRCA
+576 SLPSP
-588 ARAPWHI
+588 API
-595 FSRGG
+595 APVR
-600 DRPCQ
+600 
-605 SFHQLS
+605 